1 MKLSRWKKVLVDG
14 CKLSRYD
21 EIVKVKFSTSY
32 TEFMLPNGQAVCG
45 VAASSGVAC
54 FLKAGKN
61 DNLVI
66 NRAII

>member
-1 MKLSRWKKVLVDG
+1 MG
-14 CKLSRYD
+14 A
-21 EIVKVKFSTSY
+21 
-32 TEFMLPNGQAVCG
+32 NGQAVCG

-66 NRAII
+66 NRGIIEKSKNMTPYGRVGLGRRQ